1 MTILPHASLCAFV
14 PMCLDAFALNPERVG
29 GEAEEGGFV
38 EAV

>member
-14 PMCLDAFALNPERVG
+14 SMCLDALNPERVG